1 MMKWMTQW
9 KKDKQTLSRLDRRQ
23 KAVFIWDYYKLPIL
37 GVILAVA
44 LAGIGIAMSARS
56 AGVMFYAVMVNA
68 NNEAQGDPFSPL
80 LEQAGLDMTGR
91 RVDIEAN
98 YTLHYE
104 NSDLSDAQ
112 TLQVL
117 AALFGIG
124 DLDVFVADEAVFDS
138 YADQDA
144 FVDLSLFVEPEV
156 LEACSDALYYT
167 ENADGE
173 QILSGIRLR
182 EGSFLHRAGYYGQ
195 EVLMGVAANAQNLD
209 NAVTMVQQVLKN
221 NEM

>member
-1 MMKWMTQW
+1 M
-9 KKDKQTLSRLDRRQ
+9 
-23 KAVFIWDYYKLPIL
+23 
-37 GVILAVA
+37 
-44 LAGIGIAMSARS
+44 
-56 AGVMFYAVMVNA
+56 
-68 NNEAQGDPFSPL
+68 
-80 LEQAGLDMTGR
+80 
-91 RVDIEAN
+91 
-98 YTLHYE
+98 
-104 NSDLSDAQ
+104 
-112 TLQVL
+112 L